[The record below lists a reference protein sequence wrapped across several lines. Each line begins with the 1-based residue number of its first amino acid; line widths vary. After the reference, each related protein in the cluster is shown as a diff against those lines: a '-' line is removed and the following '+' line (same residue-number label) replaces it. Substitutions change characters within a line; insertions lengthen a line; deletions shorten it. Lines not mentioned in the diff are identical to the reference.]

1 MTSRTVAR
9 LKCALEAS
17 ALTTFYLVVISGP
30 TWVVHGKVLT
40 EALVGG
46 LAALLTLSLY
56 GEAKARR
63 GVN

>member
-9 LKCALEAS
+9 LKCAL
-17 ALTTFYLVVISGP
+17 
-30 TWVVHGKVLT
+30 VHGKVLT